1 LRISYNEF
9 GSHAP
14 QLLPFYPP
22 NFILHV
28 LPYICVCVCVCVC
41 MCVCVCVYIYIYIYM
56 YIYILIYYLQ
66 FVLSTYFWMWDHPL
80 EYSQHTKSHM
90 FKLNWL
96 SLPRCHQL
104 FVMSHWLCVG
114 TWTAHCILGL
124 LNGSVHSCQE
134 LMSTMVLSYP
144 EDPVLLHPP
153 WPLVLTT
160 FLFPPPAQCL
170 LS

>member
-1 LRISYNEF
+1 MRWCWVGRAGLALSLQRRGLEREDR
-9 GSHAP
+9 G
-14 QLLPFYPP
+14 LLELAIRWEHMYTHLNSSLFIPP
-22 NFILHV
+22 TSCFL
-28 LPYICVCVCVCVC
+28 
-41 MCVCVCVYIYIYIYM
+41 
-56 YIYILIYYLQ
+56 IYILIHHLQ
-66 FVLSTYFWMWDHPL
+66 FVVSTYFWMWDHPL